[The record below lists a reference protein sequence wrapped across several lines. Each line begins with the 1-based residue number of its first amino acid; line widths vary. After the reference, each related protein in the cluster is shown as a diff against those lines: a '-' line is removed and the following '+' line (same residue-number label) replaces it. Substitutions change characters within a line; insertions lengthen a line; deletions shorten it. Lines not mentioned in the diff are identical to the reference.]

1 MEDDKERASASAPPP
16 PSYEEAAFRM
26 FGLLNAT
33 ASQPGHVHSLR
44 VLGTERTRD
53 SFLKLATSNTFTGM
67 TIADIINDVQHTAD
81 RLQRLDIFDSV
92 NVILDT
98 SRDPFAAKDAFD
110 VIFSVKEKSRF
121 FLKTGTEI
129 GNGEGNMNGSV
140 VIRNVFGGAE
150 MLETSASFGTRNS
163 SAFQFS
169 LSRPVNASPD
179 ARIDVNAHSVVR
191 NNMMFSSHEELV
203 RGIGARFKGLSNWGF
218 HEISYDL
225 SWRTIDRIA
234 ENGSLSIR
242 NQAGHSLK
250 SSISHSFVRDR
261 RDDMLLPTKGYYL
274 RFTQELAGVGKIGDT
289 KYLKHEV
296 EASIARQHGGGE
308 ILRDENGLAKAIAP
322 GIVLSLNVRGGLLA
336 TLNDKEANISDKFM
350 LGGPLSIRGFRT
362 CGVGPRDKKDSLGGD
377 AYWATGVSLITPL
390 PKLAD
395 KPLRGHAFVN
405 AGSLIPWK
413 TGTSTSDTIKALTAS
428 PSVAVGFGII
438 YRHSVARLELNFC
451 IPLTVARGD
460 MFKRGF
466 QLGLGLNFM

>member
-1 MEDDKERASASAPPP
+1 MEDDKGRASTGAPPP
-16 PSYEEAAFRM
+16 PSYEEATYRM

-33 ASQPGHVHSLR
+33 AGQPAHIHSLR
-44 VLGTERTRD
+44 VLGTERTRE
-53 SFLKLATSNTFTGM
+53 SFLRLATASSFTGM
-67 TIADIINDVQHTAD
+67 TVADIINNVQKTAD
-81 RLQRLDIFDSV
+81 QLQRLDIFDSV

-98 SRDPFAAKDAFD
+98 SKDPFAAKDALD
-110 VIFSVKEKSRF
+110 VIFQVKEKSRF

-129 GNGEGNMNGSV
+129 GNGEGNMNGSI

-179 ARIDVNAHSVVR
+179 AKIDINAHSVVR
-191 NNMMFSSHEELV
+191 NNMMFSSHEELI
-203 RGIGARFKGLSNWGF
+203 RGIGARFKALSNWGF

-250 SSISHSFVRDR
+250 SSISNTFVRDR

-274 RFTQELAGVGKIGDT
+274 RFTQELAGVGSLGDT

-296 EASIARQHGGGE
+296 EASVAHQHGGGE
-308 ILRDENGLAKAIAP
+308 LLRDENGLPKAIAP
-322 GIVLSLNVRGGLLA
+322 GYVLSLNVRGGLLA

-377 AYWATGVSLITPL
+377 AYWAAGISLITPL

-395 KPLRGHAFVN
+395 KPMRGHTFIN

-413 TGTSTSDTIKALTAS
+413 TGTSAADTIQALTGS

-438 YRHSVARLELNFC
+438 YRHSIARLELNFC